1 MEVEFFIDFTEKIVN
16 KWNLTKILISYF
28 VFRSYQV
35 ITAMGLRQ
43 FIMGFEKTYLWE
55 DPIQS
60 GIVFGS
66 VLVTLISICY
76 YSLISVVAYC
86 SLTALLAVLS
96 LKIYTYVMVT
106 FLKKE
111 TANPLAKCSEINLT
125 VSEDKVNQIAN
136 NATNKLNASLLELRR
151 LFLVENMLDSIK
163 FGLSLWVLTYIGS
176 WFNAMTLI
184 LLSWV
189 GLFSIPKIYLNN
201 KTQIDP
207 VLDKVKA
214 QLNEI
219 SGKVTA
225 MIPQQAKPAE
235 KTE

>member
-1 MEVEFFIDFTEKIVN
+1 MGVFFFFLLDD
-16 KWNLTKILISYF
+16 
-28 VFRSYQV
+28 
-35 ITAMGLRQ
+35 MQ

-106 FLKKE
+106 FSKKE

-125 VSEDKVNQIAN
+125 VSEEKVNQIAN

-189 GLFSIPKIYLNN
+189 GLFSIPKVYLNN

-219 SGKVTA
+219 SGKVAA
-225 MIPQQAKPAE
+225 MIPQAKPAE

>member
-1 MEVEFFIDFTEKIVN
+1 
-16 KWNLTKILISYF
+16 
-28 VFRSYQV
+28 
-35 ITAMGLRQ
+35 
-43 FIMGFEKTYLWE
+43 MGFEKTYLWE
-55 DPIQS
+55 DPIHS

-66 VLVTLISICY
+66 VFVTLISICY
-76 YSLISVVAYC
+76 YSLISVVAYV

-111 TANPLAKCSEINLT
+111 TANPLAKVAD
-125 VSEDKVNQIAN
+125 VSLSIPEDKVNSLAN
-136 NATNKLNASLLELRR
+136 NATTKLNAGLLELRR

-176 WFNAMTLI
+176 WFNAMTLV
-184 LLSWV
+184 LMSWV
-189 GLFSIPKIYLNN
+189 GLFTVPKVYLNN

-225 MIPQQAKPAE
+225 MIPQAKAAE
-235 KTE
+235 KKSE

>member
-1 MEVEFFIDFTEKIVN
+1 M
-16 KWNLTKILISYF
+16 
-28 VFRSYQV
+28 
-35 ITAMGLRQ
+35 Q

-111 TANPLAKCSEINLT
+111 TANPLAKCSGKYMI
-125 VSEDKVNQIAN
+125 V
-136 NATNKLNASLLELRR
+136 LLWFHEF
-151 LFLVENMLDSIK
+151 FLL
-163 FGLSLWVLTYIGS
+163 Y
-176 WFNAMTLI
+176 
-184 LLSWV
+184 
-189 GLFSIPKIYLNN
+189 
-201 KTQIDP
+201 
-207 VLDKVKA
+207 VLDLHFSEQTFIAVSLKMA
-214 QLNEI
+214 TYEI
-219 SGKVTA
+219 FLKNYYHYFF
-225 MIPQQAKPAE
+225 
-235 KTE
+235 

>member
-1 MEVEFFIDFTEKIVN
+1 MGVFFFFLLDD
-16 KWNLTKILISYF
+16 
-28 VFRSYQV
+28 
-35 ITAMGLRQ
+35 MQ

-125 VSEDKVNQIAN
+125 VSEEKVNQIAL
-136 NATNKLNASLLELRR
+136 AHR
-151 LFLVENMLDSIK
+151 M
-163 FGLSLWVLTYIGS
+163 
-176 WFNAMTLI
+176 
-184 LLSWV
+184 
-189 GLFSIPKIYLNN
+189 
-201 KTQIDP
+201 
-207 VLDKVKA
+207 
-214 QLNEI
+214 
-219 SGKVTA
+219 
-225 MIPQQAKPAE
+225 
-235 KTE
+235 

>member
-1 MEVEFFIDFTEKIVN
+1 MGEVKGKKTYFFKHLSRHFR
-16 KWNLTKILISYF
+16 IS
-28 VFRSYQV
+28 
-35 ITAMGLRQ
+35 TPTL

-60 GIVFGS
+60 GVIFGS
-66 VLVTLISICY
+66 VFVSLISICY
-76 YSLISVVAYC
+76 YSLISVCAYL

-96 LKIYTYVMVT
+96 LKVYTYVMVT

-111 TANPLAKCSEINLT
+111 VACSPLAKIGELDLEIP
-125 VSEDKVNQIAN
+125 EEKVNSLAN
-136 NATNKLNASLLELRR
+136 NASTKLNCTLLELRR

-189 GLFSIPKIYLNN
+189 GLFSIPKVYLNN

-214 QLNEI
+214 QLNEV
-219 SGKVTA
+219 SDKVTA
-225 MIPQQAKPAE
+225 LMPQAKAVAAPE
-235 KTE
+235 PKKE

>member
-1 MEVEFFIDFTEKIVN
+1 MGSPIYKTRRLGRGSQKGGKSVIILVGFADF
-16 KWNLTKILISYF
+16 S
-28 VFRSYQV
+28 
-35 ITAMGLRQ
+35 
-43 FIMGFEKTYLWE
+43 FIMGFENTYLWQ

-60 GIVFGS
+60 GIIFGS
-66 VLVTLISICY
+66 VFVSLISICY
-76 YSLISVVAYC
+76 YSLISVCAYL

-96 LKIYTYVMVT
+96 LKVYTYVMVT

-111 TANPLAKCSEINLT
+111 VSCNPLATIGELDLEIPEEK
-125 VSEDKVNQIAN
+125 VSSIAN
-136 NATNKLNASLLELRR
+136 NASTKLNCTLLELRR

-163 FGLSLWVLTYIGS
+163 FGLSLGVLPYIGS
-176 WFNAMTLI
+176 WFNAMTLV

-189 GLFSIPKIYLNN
+189 GLFSIPKVYLNN

-219 SGKVTA
+219 SGKVAA
-225 MIPQQAKPAE
+225 MIPQAKPAE